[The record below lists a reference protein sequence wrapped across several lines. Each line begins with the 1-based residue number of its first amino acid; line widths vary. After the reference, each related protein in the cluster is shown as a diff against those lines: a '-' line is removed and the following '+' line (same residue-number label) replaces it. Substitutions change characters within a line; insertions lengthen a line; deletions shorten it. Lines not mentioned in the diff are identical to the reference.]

1 MNKSSDRPCALIT
14 GATSGIGAAFANR
27 LAQQGFDLILHGR
40 RKEKLT
46 DRAENLERT
55 HHISVENI
63 IAELSRAGEMK
74 KVEERIQN
82 LDRLDML
89 INNAGYWTP
98 GAFWEHS
105 PDSLEAMI
113 MVHVI
118 APVRFIRAAL
128 PRMLERHK
136 GDIVNV
142 SSMGAYFN
150 MVTVEN
156 YGATKA
162 YLINFTESLHVALM
176 GTGIRVQALAPGF
189 TVTEFHSRLG
199 ADFASAQKRWMRPE
213 ELVDMSLRALE
224 KGQVVYIPG
233 VKRRLIVKFASGLPR
248 RVYYKMM
255 KAIGEKVKKRW
266 DEIGKTSKM
275 AIRESP
281 KRAAKNR

>member
-1 MNKSSDRPCALIT
+1 MNGSSDRPCALVT

-27 LAQQGFDLILHGR
+27 LAQKGVDLILHGR
-40 RKEKLT
+40 RQEKLME
-46 DRAENLERT
+46 RAENLERT
-55 HHISVENI
+55 HHISVEII
-63 IAELSRAGEMK
+63 IAELSRAEEMK
-74 KVEERIQN
+74 KVEERIQS

-136 GDIVNV
+136 GDIINV

-162 YLINFTESLHVALM
+162 YVVSFTESLHVALM

-199 ADFASAQKRWMRPE
+199 ADFTKDQRKWMRPE
-213 ELVDMSLRALE
+213 DVVDISLRALE
-224 KGQVVYIPG
+224 KGRVVCIPG
-233 VKRRLIVKFASGLPR
+233 VKRRLIVKFASMLPR
-248 RVYYKMM
+248 RVYYKVM
-255 KAIGEKVKKRW
+255 KAIGEKIKKRW
-266 DEIGKTSKM
+266 DEIIKT
-275 AIRESP
+275 
-281 KRAAKNR
+281 

>member
-1 MNKSSDRPCALIT
+1 MNESSDRPCALVT
-14 GATSGIGAAFANR
+14 GATSGIGAAFANC
-27 LAQQGFDLILHGR
+27 LAQKGFDLILHGR
-40 RKEKLT
+40 RQKKLT
-46 DRAENLERT
+46 ERAKNLERT
-55 HHISVENI
+55 HNISVEII
-63 IAELSRAGEMK
+63 IAELSQAEEMK
-74 KVEERIQN
+74 KVEERIQS

-136 GDIVNV
+136 GDIINV

-162 YLINFTESLHVALM
+162 YVVSFTESLHVALM

-199 ADFASAQKRWMRPE
+199 ADFTKDQRRWMRPE
-213 ELVDMSLRALE
+213 EVVDISLRALE
-224 KGQVVYIPG
+224 KEQIVCIPG
-233 VKRRLIVKFASGLPR
+233 VKRRLLVKFTSALPR
-248 RVYYKMM
+248 RVYYKVM

-266 DEIGKTSKM
+266 DEISKT
-275 AIRESP
+275 
-281 KRAAKNR
+281 